1 MREITHEAPEATFT
15 PDYLE
20 RKEKANRKFIKINA
34 NYVPDDI
41 CTYPEY
47 KGKPYYSIL
56 YEENGQRFE
65 GFSSYSLEVLSSYL
79 REYFFEDKEN
89 K

>member
-1 MREITHEAPEATFT
+1 MREIIHEATEATFT
-15 PDYLE
+15 PDYD
-20 RKEKANRKFIKINA
+20 RKEKANRKFIQINA

-41 CTYPEY
+41 CIYPEY

-56 YEENGQRFE
+56 YEENGEQFD
-65 GFSSYSLEVLSSYL
+65 GFGTYSIEVLSRFL
-79 REYFFEDKEN
+79 REYFFEDKEI

>member
-1 MREITHEAPEATFT
+1 MREITHEAPEATFS
-15 PDYLE
+15 PDYY
-20 RKEKANRKFIKINA
+20 RKEKANRKFIQINA
-34 NYVPDDI
+34 NCVPDDI
-41 CTYPEY
+41 IPYPEY